1 MRKLSL
7 HFGLAALLIAVV
19 IGVACR
25 GSVAASE
32 KVTNLPAPTVN
43 APLASKPSTETTV
56 FAGGCFWGVQGVF
69 QHVKGVITAT
79 SGYSGGS
86 KSTAEYETVST
97 GTTGHA
103 ESVQVTWDPSKL
115 TYGQLLQVFFSVATD
130 PTELNYQGTDEGTQY
145 RSVIFYANDDQK
157 RIADAYIAQLGEAK
171 VYKHK
176 IVTQVVPFKAFYPAE
191 GYHQNYA
198 TLHPDNPYI
207 AHFDLPKI
215 ENLQQMFPQLYRPQ
229 ISESGAQSSSMAA
242 SK

>member
-1 MRKLSL
+1 MRSSSIRHALIL
-7 HFGLAALLIAVV
+7 LAALVGAAACNAKASPAAAV
-19 IGVACR
+19 
-25 GSVAASE
+25 
-32 KVTNLPAPTVN
+32 PAPVVDAQRAT
-43 APLASKPSTETTV
+43 APGQQTAVIS
-56 FAGGCFWGVQGVF
+56 GGCFWGVQAVF

-130 PTELNYQGTDEGTQY
+130 PTELNYQGPDEGTQY

>member
-1 MRKLSL
+1 MRKLFFQ
-7 HFGLAALLIAVV
+7 FGLAGLLIAAVV
-19 IGVACR
+19 GIACR

-32 KVTNLPAPTVN
+32 KVTSLPEPAVN
-43 APLASKPSTETTV
+43 ASLANKASTETAV

-69 QHVKGVITAT
+69 QHVNGVITAT

-97 GTTGHA
+97 GMTGHA
-103 ESVQVTWDPSKL
+103 ESVQVTWDPSKV

-130 PTELNYQGTDEGTQY
+130 PTELNYQGPDQGTQY
-145 RSVIFYANDDQK
+145 RSVIFYANDEQK
-157 RIADAYIAQLGEAK
+157 HIADAYIAQLMDAK

-207 AHFDLPKI
+207 AHYDLPKI
-215 ENLQQMFPQLYRPQ
+215 ENLQQMFPQLYRAQ
-229 ISESGAQSSSMAA
+229 ITGSGSQSSSMAG

>member
-7 HFGLAALLIAVV
+7 QLGLAALLVATV
-19 IGVACR
+19 IGIACR
-25 GSVAASE
+25 SSVAASE
-32 KVTNLPAPTVN
+32 KVTSLPKPAVDQ
-43 APLASKPSTETTV
+43 PLASKPGTETAV

-103 ESVQVTWDPSKL
+103 ESVQVSWDPSKL
-115 TYGQLLQVFFSVATD
+115 TYGQLLQIFFSVATD
-130 PTELNYQGTDEGTQY
+130 PTELNYQGPDEGTQY
-145 RSVIFYANDDQK
+145 RSVIFYANDEQK

-207 AHFDLPKI
+207 SRFDLPKI
-215 ENLQQMFPQLYRPQ
+215 DNLQQMYPQLYRSQ
-229 ISESGAQSSSMAA
+229 ITGNASQPSAMAA